1 MKKVKFTVM
10 CNAIYQS
17 ELELPDG
24 IDATNNDAVLEYIR
38 DNLSDA
44 PVNEIEWLSDLE
56 DTDSAVTK
64 EDIKSIEEE

>member
-10 CNAIYQS
+10 CNAIYKS

-24 IDATNNDAVLEYIR
+24 IDATNKDAVLEYIR
-38 DNLSDA
+38 NNLSDA

-64 EDIKSIEEE
+64 EDIRSIEEE